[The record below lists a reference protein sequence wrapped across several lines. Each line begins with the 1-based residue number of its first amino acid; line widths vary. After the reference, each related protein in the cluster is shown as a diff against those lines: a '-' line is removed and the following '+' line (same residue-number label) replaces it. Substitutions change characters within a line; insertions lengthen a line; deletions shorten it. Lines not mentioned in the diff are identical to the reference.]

1 MSGSLRPVYLSGT
14 GHYVP
19 DLVVD
24 NIELFDVPGIR
35 ESFDSERAR
44 SSLRDVDPAAA
55 ESLSDP
61 EVFDR
66 WVRQL
71 TGIVRR
77 RVIPQDNSVTSEDL
91 CAEASRRAL
100 RHAGIES
107 DALDFLVVANLTAH
121 EIVPNTAAT
130 VADRIGA
137 PTLPGFVLNAACA
150 GFIHA
155 LSVGYMHVTTGQA
168 DAVLVVSGDALSRIT
183 DFTDPKTAVLFG
195 DGAGAVVL
203 TSRPGPGRVL
213 AAPFLGAEYSPDHL
227 NLVGQGHEPNG
238 ESEHKLSMAG
248 GANVLRHAVR
258 TMHEAATSALVS
270 ADITWDEVDFV
281 VPHQANERITNALER
296 TLKLKNGRVIH
307 AIEDIGNVS
316 ASTVPITLDRL
327 LRGQHGNLPDRSR
340 IVLTAVG
347 GGYAS
352 GAVALEWVAGN

>member
-24 NIELFDVPGIR
+24 NVELFDVPGIR

-44 SSLRDVDPAAA
+44 NSLRDVDPDAA
-55 ESLSDP
+55 ETLSDP

-71 TGIVRR
+71 TGIVSR
-77 RVIPQDNSVTSEDL
+77 RVIPEDSGVTAEDL

-100 RHAGIES
+100 DHAGIES
-107 DALDFLVVANLTAH
+107 DALDFLVVANLTAY

-137 PTLPGFVLNAACA
+137 PALPGFVLNAACA
-150 GFIHA
+150 GFLHA

-168 DAVLVVSGDALSRIT
+168 DAALVVSGDALSAVT

-203 TSRPGPGRVL
+203 TSWQGPGRVL
-213 AAPFLGAEYSPDHL
+213 AAPFLGAEYCPDHL
-227 NLVGQGHEPNG
+227 NLIGQGHEANG
-238 ESEHKLSMAG
+238 ELRHKLTMSG

-258 TMHEAATSALVS
+258 TMHDAGTNALAS
-270 ADITWDEVDFV
+270 TDITWDDVDFV
-281 VPHQANERITNALER
+281 VPHQANDRITVALER
-296 TLKLKNGRVIH
+296 ALKLKKGRVIH
-307 AIEDIGNVS
+307 AIEDLGNVS

-327 LRGQHGNLPDRSR
+327 LRGQHGDLPDRSR

-352 GAVALEWVAGN
+352 GAVAIEWAAS